1 MALEIIKWL
10 FAVVTLVQGLAG
22 RTAKFTDAPGIG
34 GMALRAFN

>member
-22 RTAKFTDAPGIG
+22 GAAKFADDPCIG
-34 GMALRAFN
+34 